1 MTKFDELIDI
11 ITHNRNKDEKST
23 LASKANEHEDIELQ
37 VSGSESTRA
46 RSLQLLA
53 TTWTRILLTC
63 SIQKHVINQ
72 MTVLVLQPGTPIIE

>member
-46 RSLQLLA
+46 PFVAAASYDLD
-53 TTWTRILLTC
+53 
-63 SIQKHVINQ
+63 
-72 MTVLVLQPGTPIIE
+72 PDIIDMFYTKARHKPNDGFGASAWDADY